1 MNKPLAIAIHGGAGT
16 ILKSKMT
23 PEREARIRETLSESL
38 RVGFAILEK
47 GGSSVDAVQKA
58 VNVMEDSP
66 LFNAGKGAVFTH
78 DGKNEQD
85 ATVVD
90 GHSGCAGAVAS
101 VRRVARPIDLARL
114 VMDNSAHVLLV
125 GDGAEEFA
133 VSQGMKLV
141 DDKYFFT
148 EQRWEQLQNA
158 LAREK
163 EQRSDDN
170 KSGLPLSLSEDD
182 KHGTVGAVALDQQH
196 RLAAATSSGGMTNKR
211 FGRVGDSALVG
222 AGTFADDLCAVS
234 TTGHGEYFMRGVVA
248 FDVAA
253 LMRYRGLSLAE
264 AAETAVKIKLTDVGG
279 TGGLIAV
286 DKDGNI
292 ALPFNTEGMYRG
304 YLLPGGEPGVDIF
317 RE

>member
-1 MNKPLAIAIHGGAGT
+1 MGVTHAIAIHGGAGT

-23 PEREARIRETLSESL
+23 PEREARIRETLTESL
-38 RVGFAILEK
+38 YAGFAILEK

-90 GHSGCAGAVAS
+90 GFSGSAGAVAS

-114 VMDNSAHVLLV
+114 VMDNSAHVLMV

-158 LAREK
+158 LAK
-163 EQRSDDN
+163 ENQRRPNDN
-170 KSGLPLSLSEDD
+170 RNDSSLSEDD
-182 KHGTVGAVALDQQH
+182 KHGTVGAVALDRQH

-248 FDVAA
+248 YDVAA
-253 LMRYRGLSLAE
+253 LMRYRGMSLAE
-264 AAETAVKIKLTDVGG
+264 AADTAVKTKLTDVGG
-279 TGGLIAV
+279 TGGLIAI

-304 YLLPGGEPGVDIF
+304 YFLPDDEPVVEIF
-317 RE
+317 RK

>member
-1 MNKPLAIAIHGGAGT
+1 MNKTHAIAIHGGAGT

-23 PEREARIRETLSESL
+23 PEREARIRETLTESL
-38 RVGFAILEK
+38 RAGFAILEK
-47 GGSSVDAVQKA
+47 GAGALDAVQIA

-90 GHSGCAGAVAS
+90 GFTGSAGSVAS
-101 VRRVARPIDLARL
+101 VRHIARPIDLARL
-114 VMDNSAHVLLV
+114 VMDNSAHVLMV

-133 VSQGMKLV
+133 VSQGMELV

-158 LAREK
+158 LAK
-163 EQRSDDN
+163 ENQRVPNDN
-170 KSGLPLSLSEDD
+170 KSDSSLSLSEDD
-182 KHGTVGAVALDQQH
+182 KHGTVGAVALDQQR

-248 FDVAA
+248 YDVAA
-253 LMRYRGLSLAE
+253 LMRYRGMSLAQ
-264 AAETAVKIKLTDVGG
+264 AADTAVKNKLTDVGG

-286 DKDGNI
+286 DKNGNI

-304 YLLPGGEPGVDIF
+304 YLLPGGEPVVEIF
-317 RE
+317 RK

>member
-1 MNKPLAIAIHGGAGT
+1 
-16 ILKSKMT
+16 
-23 PEREARIRETLSESL
+23 
-38 RVGFAILEK
+38 
-47 GGSSVDAVQKA
+47 
-58 VNVMEDSP
+58 
-66 LFNAGKGAVFTH
+66 
-78 DGKNEQD
+78 
-85 ATVVD
+85 
-90 GHSGCAGAVAS
+90 
-101 VRRVARPIDLARL
+101 
-114 VMDNSAHVLLV
+114 MDNSAHVLLI

-158 LAREK
+158 LAK
-163 EQRSDDN
+163 ENQRGPNDN
-170 KSGLPLSLSEDD
+170 KSDSSLPLSEDD
-182 KHGTVGAVALDQQH
+182 KHGTVGAVALDRQR

-248 FDVAA
+248 YDVAA
-253 LMRYRGLSLAE
+253 LMRYRGMSLAQ
-264 AAETAVKIKLTDVGG
+264 AADTAVKTKLTDVGG
-279 TGGLIAV
+279 TGGLIAI

-304 YLLPGGEPGVDIF
+304 YLLPAGEPVVEIF